1 MYFWQIGKPFPVSLT
16 WKHCCTFEL
25 NLKCIFDKLEH
36 LFPLFPYMKNLVSKA
51 KEQKNNRKWI
61 WNSKKKKRIRI
72 LVHIL
77 TFIAQGLPIS
87 QKKSIDL
94 RNLKCFQHYVK
105 EIKKWF
111 LFQKI
116 FWNNVRFISY
126 SKCSNWRR
134 ISKLSSNFG
143 CLFTFCYSA
152 WAIWIKTKL
161 QTCNLQ
167 IGQSISYKYVNQ
179 FWLNLPH
186 PNSEK

>member
-25 NLKCIFDKLEH
+25 NLKYIFDKLEH

-77 TFIAQGLPIS
+77 TFIAQRLPIS

-105 EIKKWF
+105 FSFSIKATKIQKTSLLFWQISWF
-111 LFQKI
+111 TKKT
-116 FWNNVRFISY
+116 
-126 SKCSNWRR
+126 SKQEGDF
-134 ISKLSSNFG
+134 SNF
-143 CLFTFCYSA
+143 CDLLTM
-152 WAIWIKTKL
+152 T
-161 QTCNLQ
+161 
-167 IGQSISYKYVNQ
+167 
-179 FWLNLPH
+179 
-186 PNSEK
+186 

>member
-1 MYFWQIGKPFPVSLT
+1 MYFWQIGTPFSS
-16 WKHCCTFEL
+16 
-25 NLKCIFDKLEH
+25 
-36 LFPLFPYMKNLVSKA
+36 FPLHENLVSKG

-77 TFIAQGLPIS
+77 TFIAQSLPIS

-111 LFQKI
+111 LFQRL
-116 FWNNVRFISY
+116 FWTNVWFISY
-126 SKCSNWRR
+126 LKCSNRRR
-134 ISKLSSNFG
+134 ILKLTSNFG

-152 WAIWIKTKL
+152 WANEIKTKL

-167 IGQSISYKYVNQ
+167 TGQSISYKYVNK
-179 FWLNLPH
+179 FWLNLAH
-186 PNSEK
+186 PNS